1 MKEDESFLCFQ
12 ETYGNAL
19 GFFSSGGELF
29 SYLPDL
35 PLTLPRR
42 WGVFHTTLNKIRKLD
57 PDCSTCFSRIPRPK
71 QTYHV
76 AATVIKCRRAIVT
89 MDTQFHYVQS
99 TLGPFGQNKSLFL
112 KAVKTRAKFEN
123 GNSKTGISGINRDF
137 SNG

>member
-1 MKEDESFLCFQ
+1 MGSL
-12 ETYGNAL
+12 
-19 GFFSSGGELF
+19 
-29 SYLPDL
+29 
-35 PLTLPRR
+35 
-42 WGVFHTTLNKIRKLD
+42 HTTLNKIRKLD
-57 PDCSTCFSRIPRPK
+57 ADCSTCFSRIPRPK

-123 GNSKTGISGINRDF
+123 VNSKTGISGINRDF